1 MMIQGVIDDGMADY
15 IDKVVCTDKNS
26 LTYFSKQ
33 NGETERFV
41 KEWEFIQKD
50 FINSIENF
58 K

>member
-1 MMIQGVIDDGMADY
+1 MIQGVIDDGMADY

>member
-1 MMIQGVIDDGMADY
+1 MIQSVIDDGMADY
-15 IDKVVCTDKNS
+15 IDKIACTDKNS